1 VTGEIA
7 LTLGITVAALALFIW
22 NRLRVDVVG
31 LLVMTTLIVVGLVT
45 PREGI
50 SGFANEATVTVALM
64 LALSAGLLR
73 TGAVDVLGQR
83 VARLAGTGEMRV
95 IGVVLAVVVPL
106 SAFINN
112 TAAVAI
118 LLPIV
123 LGLGRTAGLAP
134 SRLLMPLS
142 FGSQLGG
149 TLTLIGT
156 STNLLVA
163 GLALDAGLGRIGL
176 FDVTPPAAMLAGLGV
191 VYLLTI
197 GRWLAPVRAAPQAPL
212 ESYELREYLTA
223 LVVGA
228 QSNLVG
234 RTLAGSRFGHALGLQ
249 VVQIQRGDQRIVAP
263 NGATVV
269 HAGDVLVVTGKI
281 TNIAQIEDTNHLEI
295 AGTRPEIDA
304 SPRADRGAQWAEVLV
319 NPGAGAVG
327 RTLTEL
333 GFRARFGIT
342 ALAIQRHGH
351 PMHGPVGR
359 VPLQSGDILL
369 VQGAPHA
376 LRELHEDGDFGVLGS
391 VRVPARR
398 RRKALRASLIML
410 AVVLLPTFGATTILV
425 SALLGLVA
433 MLLTGCITP
442 DEAYQE
448 MDWSVLV
455 LLATI
460 LPLGIAMRNSGTATW
475 LAELL
480 LDVTRPLGARG
491 TLAAFFALTTVLTS
505 IISNNA
511 AAVVLVPVAIAA
523 AGTLGVSPM
532 PLVVAVMLGAST
544 AFSTPIGYQT
554 NTFIYG
560 PGGYRFSDFLRVGGP
575 LNVLLLVSAPLV
587 IPLFFPF

>member
-1 VTGEIA
+1 VTRQIA
-7 LTLGITVAALALFIW
+7 LTLGVTVAALALFMSG
-22 NRLRVDVVG
+22 RLRVDVVG
-31 LLVMTTLIVVGLVT
+31 LLVMTTLIVLGLVT

-50 SGFANEATVTVALM
+50 SGFSNEATVTVALM

-73 TGAVDVLGQR
+73 TGAVDMLGQW
-83 VARLAGTGEMRV
+83 VARLAGKRELR
-95 IGVVLAVVVPL
+95 VLAVVLGVTVPL

-118 LLPIV
+118 LMPIV
-123 LGLGRTAGLAP
+123 LGLGRSASVAP

-176 FDVTPPAAMLAGLGV
+176 FDVTPAAAMLTGV
-191 VYLLTI
+191 GVAYLLTL
-197 GRWLAPVRAAPQAPL
+197 GRWLTPVRAAPQMPL

-234 RTLAGSRFGHALGLQ
+234 RSLAGSRFGHALGLQ
-249 VVQIQRGDQRIVAP
+249 VVQIQRGDERIVAP
-263 NGATVV
+263 NGATIV

-281 TNIAQIEDTNHLEI
+281 TDIAQIEDTNHLEI
-295 AGTRPEIDA
+295 AGARPDIDP
-304 SPRADRGAQWAEVLV
+304 SPRAGGDTQWAEVLV
-319 NPGAGAVG
+319 NLGSSAAGH
-327 RTLTEL
+327 TLTDL
-333 GFRARFGIT
+333 GFRARYGIT
-342 ALAIQRHGH
+342 ALAVQRNGN
-351 PMHGPVGR
+351 PMHRPVGR
-359 VPLQSGDILL
+359 VPLEAGDILL

-376 LRELHEDGDFGVLGS
+376 LRRLHEDGDFGVLGS

-425 SALLGLVA
+425 SALLGSVA
-433 MLLTGCITP
+433 MILTGCLTP

-460 LPLGIAMRNSGTATW
+460 LPLGIAMRNSGTAAW
-475 LAELL
+475 LAGLL

-491 TLAAFFALTTVLTS
+491 TLAAFFGLTTVLTS

-523 AGTLGVSPM
+523 AATLDVSPM

-575 LNVLLLVSAPLV
+575 LNVLLLLTAPIV